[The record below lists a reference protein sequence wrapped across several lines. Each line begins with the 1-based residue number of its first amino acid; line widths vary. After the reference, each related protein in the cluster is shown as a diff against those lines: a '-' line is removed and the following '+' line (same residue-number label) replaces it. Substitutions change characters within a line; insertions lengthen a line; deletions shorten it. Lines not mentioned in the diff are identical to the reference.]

1 MFRFRVAKIK
11 WRFSVL
17 PCKLWRLLHIQKW
30 LFMKTTC
37 EVEDEDEGG
46 ILWKAKAQHG
56 PMVHELSSIN
66 LKVLFNPAAR
76 QMFIIFRLPKATK

>member
-1 MFRFRVAKIK
+1 M
-11 WRFSVL
+11 L

-37 EVEDEDEGG
+37 EDEDEDEGG

-66 LKVLFNPAAR
+66 LKVFQSGSSSNVHHFPFAQGNEIR
-76 QMFIIFRLPKATK
+76 VY

>member
-1 MFRFRVAKIK
+1 
-11 WRFSVL
+11 
-17 PCKLWRLLHIQKW
+17 
-30 LFMKTTC
+30 MKTTC

-76 QMFIIFRLPKATK
+76 QMFIIFRLPEATK